1 MVLASFTTVLKRF
14 DKFKNIENKSL
25 FIYNFVMLKYFSES
39 YLVTIIGLILAYL
52 WGEHV
57 QPGSG
62 FICVFIALVLGIL
75 EISLSFDNAVV
86 NATKLKKMT
95 EKWRHRF
102 ITWGIAIAVFGMRF
116 LFPLLVVS
124 IFAKL
129 NILKVLDVALHN
141 SKLYAFY
148 LHQTHATIVTFGGT
162 FLLMLF
168 LGFFLNPKK
177 ETDWLKPVEKFLKK
191 APESKFL
198 DTLVT
203 LAVLDVV
210 QMVQPPPLHISVTI
224 SGLAGILTYLAI
236 DTISQKLEDLENKY
250 ENLKHDECAKQ
261 SKFLA
266 CSGFISFLY
275 LELIDA
281 SFSLDG
287 VLGAFALSHDIII
300 ITIGLAIGA
309 MFVRSL
315 TIMFVEK
322 GTLDEFIYLEHGAH
336 WAIGALAVL
345 MFISTVRPVP
355 ELITGLTGV
364 GFIVASLI
372 SSIKNKT

>member
-1 MVLASFTTVLKRF
+1 
-14 DKFKNIENKSL
+14 
-25 FIYNFVMLKYFSES
+25 MLKYFKES
-39 YLVTIIGLILAYL
+39 YLVTILGLILAYV

-57 QPGSG
+57 HNGSG
-62 FICVFIALVLGIL
+62 FISIFIALVLGIL
-75 EISLSFDNAVV
+75 EVSLSFDNAVV
-86 NATKLKKMT
+86 NATKLKKMS

-129 NILKVLDVALHN
+129 RIFKVLDIALHN
-141 SKLYAFY
+141 SQEYAYY

-162 FLLMLF
+162 FLMMLF

-177 ETDWLKPVEKFLKK
+177 EIDWLKPIEKFLKK
-191 APESKFL
+191 APESKIL
-198 DTLVT
+198 DTLITFVF
-203 LAVLDVV
+203 LDIV
-210 QMVQPPPLHISVTI
+210 QMVQPPPLHLSVTI
-224 SGLAGILTYLAI
+224 SGLAGILVYLGI
-236 DTISQKLEDLENKY
+236 DTISRKLEDLESKY
-250 ENLKHDECAKQ
+250 GGQ
-261 SKFLA
+261 SDDNCSPSNWKA
-266 CSGFISFLY
+266 CSGLISFIY

-315 TIMFVEK
+315 TIMFVEER
-322 GTLDEFIYLEHGAH
+322 TLDSFIYLEHGAH
-336 WAIGALAVL
+336 WAIGTLAIL

-364 GFIVASLI
+364 GFIIGSVI
-372 SSIKNKT
+372 SSKLHK

>member
-1 MVLASFTTVLKRF
+1 MH
-14 DKFKNIENKSL
+14 
-25 FIYNFVMLKYFSES
+25 KYFMES
-39 YLVTIIGLILAYL
+39 YFVTIAGLILAYF

-57 QPGSG
+57 LAGSG
-62 FICVFIALVLGIL
+62 GICVFIALVLGIL
-75 EISLSFDNAVV
+75 EVSLSFDNAVV

-95 EKWRHRF
+95 PEWRHRF

-141 SKLYAFY
+141 SKLYALY

-168 LGFFLNPKK
+168 LGFFMNHKK
-177 ETDWLKPVEKFLKK
+177 EIDWLKPIEKLLKK
-191 APESKFL
+191 APESKIF
-198 DTLVT
+198 DTLIT
-203 LAVLDVV
+203 LVVLDIV
-210 QMVQPPPLHISVTI
+210 QMVQPPPLQMSVTI
-224 SGLAGILTYLAI
+224 SGLAGILVYLAI
-236 DTISQKLEDLENKY
+236 DTVSFKLEELETKY
-250 ENLKHDECAKQ
+250 EDYKHDESHAK

-266 CSGFISFLY
+266 CSGLISFLY

-287 VLGAFALSHDIII
+287 VLGAFALSHDIVI

-315 TIMFVEK
+315 TILFVEE
-322 GTLDEFIYLEHGAH
+322 GTLDKFIYLEHGAH
-336 WAIGALAVL
+336 WAIGALAIL
-345 MFISTVRPVP
+345 MFVSTVKPVP
-355 ELITGLTGV
+355 ELVTGLTGV
-364 GFIVASLI
+364 GFIAGSLV
-372 SSIKNKT
+372 SSVKERK

>member
-1 MVLASFTTVLKRF
+1 MH
-14 DKFKNIENKSL
+14 
-25 FIYNFVMLKYFSES
+25 KYFYES
-39 YLVTIIGLILAYL
+39 YFVTAIGVILAYL

-57 QPGSG
+57 LKGSG
-62 FICVFIALVLGIL
+62 AICVFIALVLGIL

-86 NATKLKKMT
+86 NATKLKKMS
-95 EKWRHRF
+95 ERWRDRF

-116 LFPLLVVS
+116 LFQLLVVS

-141 SKLYAFY
+141 SHLYAYY
-148 LHQTHATIVTFGGT
+148 LQQTHATIVTFGGT

-177 ETDWLKPVEKFLKK
+177 EVDWIKPVERFLKK
-191 APESKFL
+191 APESKIL
-198 DTLVT
+198 DTLIT
-203 LAVLDVV
+203 LAVLDAV
-210 QMVQPPPLHISVTI
+210 QMVQPAPLHMSVTI
-224 SGLAGILTYLAI
+224 SGIAGIVTYLAI
-236 DTISQKLEDLENKY
+236 DSVSRKLEELEHKY
-250 ENLKHDECAKQ
+250 EDYQHEEHVHK
-261 SKFLA
+261 SKFLQ
-266 CSGFISFLY
+266 CSGLISFLY

-315 TIMFVEK
+315 TLMFVEE
-322 GTLDEFIYLEHGAH
+322 GTLDQFIYLEHGAH
-336 WAIGALAVL
+336 WAIGALAIL
-345 MFISTVRPVP
+345 MFISTIAHVP
-355 ELITGLTGV
+355 ELVTGLTGV
-364 GFIVASLI
+364 GFIIASLI
-372 SSIKNKT
+372 SSIRYKKA

>member
-1 MVLASFTTVLKRF
+1 M
-14 DKFKNIENKSL
+14 
-25 FIYNFVMLKYFSES
+25 YKYFTES
-39 YLVTIIGLILAYL
+39 YILTIIGIISAYL

-57 QPGSG
+57 LKGSG
-62 FICVFIALVLGIL
+62 AICVFIALVLGIL
-75 EISLSFDNAVV
+75 EVSLSFDNAVV

-95 EKWRHRF
+95 EVWRHRF

-129 NILKVLDVALHN
+129 NILKVLDIALHN
-141 SKLYAFY
+141 SKLYALY

-168 LGFFLNPKK
+168 LGFFLNPNKK
-177 ETDWLKPVEKFLKK
+177 VDWLKPIEKFLKK
-191 APESKFL
+191 APESKIL

-203 LAVLDVV
+203 LAVLDIV
-210 QMVQPPPLHISVTI
+210 QMVQPQPLHLSVTI
-224 SGLAGILTYLAI
+224 SGLAGILVYLGI
-236 DTISQKLEDLENKY
+236 DTISRKLEDFEKKVNNDISS
-250 ENLKHDECAKQ
+250 EMCSNI
-261 SKFLA
+261 KFA
-266 CSGFISFLY
+266 SCSGLISFLY

-287 VLGAFALSHDIII
+287 VLGAFALSHDIVI

-309 MFVRSL
+309 LFVRSL
-315 TIMFVEK
+315 TIMFVEE

-336 WAIGALAVL
+336 WAIGALAIL
-345 MFISTVRPVP
+345 MFISTVKPVP
-355 ELITGLTGV
+355 EIITGLTGV
-364 GFIVASLI
+364 GFIIGSLI
-372 SSIKNKT
+372 SSVKNKPTSEL

>member
-1 MVLASFTTVLKRF
+1 MVKYTDYYHY
-14 DKFKNIENKSL
+14 DKIIIMHRY
-25 FIYNFVMLKYFSES
+25 FIES
-39 YLVTIIGLILAYL
+39 YFITILGLISAYI
-52 WGEHV
+52 WGEHILA
-57 QPGSG
+57 GSG
-62 FICVFIALVLGIL
+62 LLCVFIALVLGIL
-75 EISLSFDNAVV
+75 EVSLSFDNAVV

-95 EKWRHRF
+95 PKWRHRF

-129 NILKVLDVALHN
+129 NILKVLDIALHN
-141 SKLYAFY
+141 SKLYALY

-162 FLLMLF
+162 FLFMLF

-177 ETDWLKPVEKFLKK
+177 DLDWIKPIERIMKK
-191 APESKFL
+191 TPSSKIL
-198 DTLVT
+198 DILITLVI
-203 LAVLDVV
+203 LDVV
-210 QMVQPPPLHISVTI
+210 QMVQPPPLHLSVTL
-224 SGLAGILTYLAI
+224 SGIAGILVYLAI
-236 DTISQKLEDLENKY
+236 DTISLRLEALEEKY
-250 ENLKHDECAKQ
+250 EEYKTDTCHSK

-266 CSGFISFLY
+266 CSGFISFMY

-315 TIMFVEK
+315 TIMFVEE
-322 GTLDEFIYLEHGAH
+322 GTLDKFVFLEHGAH

-345 MFISTVRPVP
+345 MFVSTVKPVP

-364 GFIVASLI
+364 SFILASVFTSVI
-372 SSIKNKT
+372 EDRKKSDN